1 MKKRIHSAL
10 TVSLAVLT
18 VMAMLLGLPGV
29 TAFAVT
35 QHDVDV
41 LAVERDRIR
50 ALKQSKQAEVERLMA
65 EQADIRA
72 QKQALD
78 ERNTY
83 TQDQINLTRQEIE
96 LYNGMIADKQ
106 LEVEAAQAE
115 VDRQLAHYR
124 TRVRAMEENGG
135 YNVLDLVLNTT
146 NLGELLTNLS
156 DISDIMTADRELE
169 EALIAA
175 RVRHEQ
181 LKAEYEQTKASLEEK
196 TEQLKL
202 EVEELERQS
211 EEAAQLIIDYESR
224 IDLTEEEVAAYAAE
238 EQQTQSELNDLFNQ
252 LEAQRAAEEAA
263 RRAAAA
269 AAGTLNPSGGSS
281 GAAEGG
287 STDSGE
293 SGGAAPAVVG
303 TGSFGWPCPSC
314 TYVTSRMGNRFHPIF
329 SEWRYHSGM
338 DIGASYGASVV
349 ASDSGTVCYCGEK
362 GGYGNCI
369 MIDHGNGYYTLYGH
383 MSGYAVSYEQT
394 VTKGQTIG
402 YVGSSGWA
410 TGPHL
415 HFEIRSG
422 STALDPE
429 AVAGFS
435 GLSYAPD
442 AGE

>member
-1 MKKRIHSAL
+1 MKKTTHCALHTVVTLL
-10 TVSLAVLT
+10 TVLAL
-18 VMAMLLGLPGV
+18 LLGVPGAS
-29 TAFAVT
+29 AFAVT

-50 ALKQSKQAEVERLMA
+50 ALKQSKQAEVDRLMA

-78 ERNTY
+78 ERNAY

-96 LYNGMIADKQ
+96 LYSSMIADKQ
-106 LEVEAAQAE
+106 LEVEAAQEE
-115 VDRQLAHYR
+115 VDKQLALYR

-146 NLGELLTNLS
+146 DLGELLTNIN
-156 DISDIMTADRELE
+156 DINDIMTADREVE
-169 EALIAA
+169 DALIAA
-175 RVRHEQ
+175 RQHHEQ
-181 LKAEYEQTKASLEEK
+181 VKAEYEQTKLSLEEK
-196 TEQLKL
+196 IEQLKL
-202 EVEELERQS
+202 EIEELERQS

-238 EQQTQSELNDLFNQ
+238 EQQTQNELNDLFNQ

-269 AAGTLNPSGGSS
+269 AAGTLNQGGDTSGDD
-281 GAAEGG
+281 GG
-287 STDSGE
+287 TDNGEGE
-293 SGGAAPAVVG
+293 SSTPAVVG
-303 TGSFGWPCPSC
+303 SGSFSWPCPSC
-314 TYVTSRMGNRFHPIF
+314 TYVTSRMGNRYHPIF

-338 DIGASYGASVV
+338 DIGASYGSSVV

-383 MSGYAVSYEQT
+383 LSGYAVSYEQT

-435 GLSYAPD
+435 GLSYAAD

>member
-1 MKKRIHSAL
+1 MKKRSHSAL
-10 TVSLAVLT
+10 IAAVTVLT
-18 VMAMLLGLPGV
+18 VLALLLGVPGV
-29 TAFAVT
+29 SAFAVT

-50 ALKQSKQAEVERLMA
+50 ALKQSKQAEVDRLMA
-65 EQADIRA
+65 EQADVRA

-78 ERNTY
+78 ERNAY

-96 LYNGMIADKQ
+96 LYSKMIADKQ
-106 LEVEAAQAE
+106 LEVEAAQEE
-115 VDRQLAHYR
+115 VDKQLALYR

-146 NLGELLTNLS
+146 DLGELLTNIN
-156 DISDIMTADRELE
+156 DINDIMTADREVE

-175 RVRHEQ
+175 RQHHERV
-181 LKAEYEQTKASLEEK
+181 KAEYEQTKQSLEEK
-196 TEQLKL
+196 IEQLKL
-202 EVEELERQS
+202 EIEELERQS

-238 EQQTQSELNDLFNQ
+238 EQQTQNELNDLFNQ

-269 AAGTLNPSGGSS
+269 AAGTLNQG
-281 GAAEGG
+281 
-287 STDSGE
+287 GE
-293 SGGAAPAVVG
+293 SGSTEGGESESAAPAVVG
-303 TGSFGWPCPSC
+303 SGSFSWPCPSC
-314 TYVTSRMGNRFHPIF
+314 TYVTSRMGNRYHPIF

-338 DIGASYGASVV
+338 DIGASYGSSVV

-383 MSGYAVSYEQT
+383 MSGYAVSYEQA
-394 VTKGQTIG
+394 VSKGQTIG

-435 GLSYAPD
+435 GLTYAAD

>member
-1 MKKRIHSAL
+1 MKRRTLSAL
-10 TVSLAVLT
+10 ALLT
-18 VMAMLLGLPGV
+18 VLALLLNLPGV
-29 TAFAVT
+29 PAFAVT

-78 ERNTY
+78 ERNAY

-96 LYNGMIADKQ
+96 LYTGMIADKQ

-156 DISDIMTADRELE
+156 DINDIMTADRELE

-175 RVRHEQ
+175 RVRHEE
-181 LKAEYEQTKASLEEK
+181 LKAEYERTKQSLEEK
-196 TEQLKL
+196 TEQLRL

-238 EQQTQSELNDLFNQ
+238 EQQTQNELNDLFNQ

-281 GAAEGG
+281 GGTDGG

-293 SGGAAPAVVG
+293 SSSGSSTPAVVG
-303 TGSFGWPCPSC
+303 TGSFSWPCPSC

-338 DIGASYGASVV
+338 DIGASYGAAVV

-383 MSGYAVSYEQT
+383 LSGYAVSYEQT

-435 GLSYAPD
+435 GLTYAPD

>member
-1 MKKRIHSAL
+1 MKKTTHSAL
-10 TVSLAVLT
+10 HTVVTLLT
-18 VMAMLLGLPGV
+18 VLALLLGVPEV
-29 TAFAVT
+29 SAFAVT

-50 ALKQSKQAEVERLMA
+50 ALKQAKQAEVDRLMA

-78 ERNTY
+78 ERNAY

-96 LYNGMIADKQ
+96 LYSGMIADKQ
-106 LEVEAAQAE
+106 LEVEAAQEE
-115 VDRQLAHYR
+115 VDTQLALYR

-146 NLGELLTNLS
+146 DLGELLTNIN
-156 DISDIMTADRELE
+156 DINDIMTADRELE
-169 EALIAA
+169 ESLIAA
-175 RVRHEQ
+175 RQHHERV
-181 LKAEYEQTKASLEEK
+181 KAEYEQTKKSLEEK
-196 TEQLKL
+196 IDQLNL
-202 EVEELERQS
+202 EIEELERQS

-238 EQQTQSELNDLFNQ
+238 EQQTQNELNDLFNQ

-269 AAGTLNPSGGSS
+269 AAGTLNQGGDTGSGDS
-281 GAAEGG
+281 G
-287 STDSGE
+287 TDSGE
-293 SGGAAPAVVG
+293 SESSTPAVVG
-303 TGSFGWPCPSC
+303 SGSFSWPCPSC
-314 TYVTSRMGNRFHPIF
+314 TYVTSRMGNRYHPIF

-338 DIGASYGASVV
+338 DIGASYGSSVI
-349 ASDSGTVCYCGEK
+349 ASDSGTICYCGEK

-383 MSGYAVSYEQT
+383 LSGYAVSYEQT

-435 GLSYAPD
+435 GLTYAAD

>member
-1 MKKRIHSAL
+1 MKKTTHSAL
-10 TVSLAVLT
+10 HTVVTLLT
-18 VMAMLLGLPGV
+18 VLALLLGVPEV
-29 TAFAVT
+29 SAFAVT

-41 LAVERDRIR
+41 LAAERDRIR
-50 ALKQSKQAEVERLMA
+50 ALKQSKQAEVDRLMA
-65 EQADIRA
+65 EQADVRA

-78 ERNTY
+78 ERNAY

-96 LYNGMIADKQ
+96 LYSGMIADKQ
-106 LEVEAAQAE
+106 LEVEAAQEE
-115 VDRQLAHYR
+115 VDTQLALYR

-146 NLGELLTNLS
+146 DLGELLTNIN
-156 DISDIMTADRELE
+156 DINDIMTADRELE
-169 EALIAA
+169 ESLIAA
-175 RVRHEQ
+175 RQHHERV
-181 LKAEYEQTKASLEEK
+181 KAEYEQTKKSLEEK
-196 TEQLKL
+196 IEQLNL
-202 EVEELERQS
+202 EIEELERQS

-238 EQQTQSELNDLFNQ
+238 EQQTQNELNDLFNQ

-269 AAGTLNPSGGSS
+269 AAGTLNQGGGTGSGDS
-281 GAAEGG
+281 G
-287 STDSGE
+287 TDSGE
-293 SGGAAPAVVG
+293 SESSTPAVVG
-303 TGSFGWPCPSC
+303 SGSFSWPCPSC
-314 TYVTSRMGNRFHPIF
+314 TYVTSRMGNRYHPIF

-338 DIGASYGASVV
+338 DIGASYGSSVI
-349 ASDSGTVCYCGEK
+349 ASDSGTICYCGEK

-383 MSGYAVSYEQT
+383 LSGYAVSYEQT

-435 GLSYAPD
+435 GLTYAAD

>member
-1 MKKRIHSAL
+1 MIREQIKEEKRSMKRRTLSAL
-10 TVSLAVLT
+10 TFLTVLALLVSLTGAS
-18 VMAMLLGLPGV
+18 
-29 TAFAVT
+29 AFAVT

-50 ALKQSKQAEVERLMA
+50 ALKQGKQAEVERLMA

-78 ERNTY
+78 ERNAY

-96 LYNGMIADKQ
+96 IYNDMIADKQ
-106 LEVEAAQAE
+106 LEVEAAQEE

-146 NLGELLTNLS
+146 NLGELLTNLN
-156 DISDIMTADRELE
+156 DINDIMTADRELE
-169 EALIAA
+169 DALIAA
-175 RVRHEQ
+175 RERHER
-181 LKAEYEQTKASLEEK
+181 LKAEYEQTKQSLEEK

-238 EQQTQSELNDLFNQ
+238 EQQTQNELNDLFNQ

-269 AAGTLNPSGGSS
+269 AAGTLNTGSESSGGESGGSS
-281 GAAEGG
+281 
-287 STDSGE
+287 
-293 SGGAAPAVVG
+293 PAVVG
-303 TGSFGWPCPSC
+303 TGSFSWPCPGC
-314 TYVTSRMGNRFHPIF
+314 TYVTSRMGNRYHPIF

-338 DIGASYGASVV
+338 DIGASYGSTVV

-383 MSGYAVSYEQT
+383 LSSYAVSYEQT

>member
-1 MKKRIHSAL
+1 MKKHIQSAWL
-10 TVSLAVLT
+10 TMLAVMT
-18 VMAMLLGLPGV
+18 VLSLLLGMPGV
-29 TAFAVT
+29 SAFAVT

-50 ALKQSKQAEVERLMA
+50 ALKQSKQAEVDRLMA
-65 EQADIRA
+65 EQADVRA
-72 QKQALD
+72 QKLALD
-78 ERNTY
+78 ERNAY

-96 LYNGMIADKQ
+96 LYNSMIADKQ
-106 LEVEAAQAE
+106 REVEAAQEE
-115 VDRQLAHYR
+115 VDKQLALYR

-146 NLGELLTNLS
+146 DLGALLTNIS
-156 DISDIMTADRELE
+156 DINDIMTADREIE

-175 RVRHEQ
+175 RQHHERV
-181 LKAEYEQTKASLEEK
+181 KAEYEQTKRALEEK
-196 TEQLKL
+196 TQQLKGEL
-202 EVEELERQS
+202 EELERQS
-211 EEAAQLIIDYESR
+211 EEAVQLILDYESR

-238 EQQTQSELNDLFNQ
+238 EQQTQNELNDLFNQ

-269 AAGTLNPSGGSS
+269 AAGTLNQGGGENGGENGDSADSGGS
-281 GAAEGG
+281 
-287 STDSGE
+287 
-293 SGGAAPAVVG
+293 APTVVG
-303 TGSFGWPCPSC
+303 SGSFSWPCPSC
-314 TYVTSRMGNRFHPIF
+314 TYVTSRMGNRYHPIF

-338 DIGASYGASVV
+338 DIGASYGAAIV

-369 MIDHGNGYYTLYGH
+369 MLDHGNGYYTLYGH

-394 VTKGQTIG
+394 VSKGQTIG

-429 AVAGFS
+429 AVGGFS
-435 GLSYAPD
+435 GLTYAPD

>member
-1 MKKRIHSAL
+1 MKKTTHSAL
-10 TVSLAVLT
+10 HTVVTLLT
-18 VMAMLLGLPGV
+18 VLALLLGVPEV
-29 TAFAVT
+29 SAFAVT

-50 ALKQSKQAEVERLMA
+50 ALKQSKQAEVDRLMA
-65 EQADIRA
+65 EQADVRA

-78 ERNTY
+78 ERNAY

-96 LYNGMIADKQ
+96 LYSSMIADKQ
-106 LEVEAAQAE
+106 LEVEAAQEE
-115 VDRQLAHYR
+115 VDTQLALYR

-146 NLGELLTNLS
+146 DLGELLTNIN
-156 DISDIMTADRELE
+156 DINDIMTADRELE
-169 EALIAA
+169 ESLIAA
-175 RVRHEQ
+175 RQHHERV
-181 LKAEYEQTKASLEEK
+181 KAEYEQTKISLEEK
-196 TEQLKL
+196 IDQLNL
-202 EVEELERQS
+202 EIEELERQS

-238 EQQTQSELNDLFNQ
+238 EQQTQNELNDLFNQ

-269 AAGTLNPSGGSS
+269 AAGTLNQGGDPGSGDS
-281 GAAEGG
+281 G
-287 STDSGE
+287 TDSGE
-293 SGGAAPAVVG
+293 SESSTPAVVG
-303 TGSFGWPCPSC
+303 SGSFSWPCPSC
-314 TYVTSRMGNRFHPIF
+314 TYVTSRMGNRYHPIF

-338 DIGASYGASVV
+338 DIGASYGSSVI
-349 ASDSGTVCYCGEK
+349 ASDSGTICYCGEK

-383 MSGYAVSYEQT
+383 LSGYAVSYEQT

-435 GLSYAPD
+435 GLTYAAD

>member
-1 MKKRIHSAL
+1 MNKRTLSAL
-10 TVSLAVLT
+10 AFLTVLT
-18 VMAMLLGLPGV
+18 LLLSLPGV
-29 TAFAVT
+29 SAYAVT

-50 ALKQSKQAEVERLMA
+50 ALKQGKQAEVERLMA

-78 ERNTY
+78 ERNAY
-83 TQDQINLTRQEIE
+83 TQEQINLTRQEIE

-115 VDRQLAHYR
+115 VDRQLAQYR

-156 DISDIMTADRELE
+156 DINDIMTADRELE

-181 LKAEYEQTKASLEEK
+181 LKAEYEATKQSLEEK
-196 TEQLKL
+196 TRQLNS

-211 EEAAQLIIDYESR
+211 EEAAQLIIDFESR
-224 IDLTEEEVAAYAAE
+224 IDLTEEEVAALAAE
-238 EQQTQSELNDLFNQ
+238 EQQTQNELNDLFNQ

-281 GAAEGG
+281 TEGVEG
-287 STDSGE
+287 SDS
-293 SGGAAPAVVG
+293 STPAVVG
-303 TGSFGWPCPSC
+303 SGSFGWPCPSC

-362 GGYGNCI
+362 GGYGNCV

-383 MSGYAVSYEQT
+383 LSGYAVSYEQT

>member
-1 MKKRIHSAL
+1 MKKTTHSAL
-10 TVSLAVLT
+10 HTVVTLLT
-18 VMAMLLGLPGV
+18 VLALLLGVPEV
-29 TAFAVT
+29 SAFAVT

-50 ALKQSKQAEVERLMA
+50 ALKQSKQAEVDRLMA
-65 EQADIRA
+65 EQADVRA

-78 ERNTY
+78 ERNAY

-96 LYNGMIADKQ
+96 LYSGMIADKQ
-106 LEVEAAQAE
+106 LEVEAAQEE
-115 VDRQLAHYR
+115 VDTQLALYR

-146 NLGELLTNLS
+146 DLGELLTNIN
-156 DISDIMTADRELE
+156 DINDIMTADRELE
-169 EALIAA
+169 ESLIAA
-175 RVRHEQ
+175 RQHHERV
-181 LKAEYEQTKASLEEK
+181 KAEYEQTKKSLEEK
-196 TEQLKL
+196 IDQLNL
-202 EVEELERQS
+202 EIEELERQS

-238 EQQTQSELNDLFNQ
+238 EQQTQNELNDLFNQ

-269 AAGTLNPSGGSS
+269 AAGTLNQGGDTGSGDS
-281 GAAEGG
+281 G
-287 STDSGE
+287 TDSGE
-293 SGGAAPAVVG
+293 SESSTPAVVG
-303 TGSFGWPCPSC
+303 SGSFSWPCPSC
-314 TYVTSRMGNRFHPIF
+314 TYVTSRMGNRYHPIF

-338 DIGASYGASVV
+338 DIGASYGSSVI
-349 ASDSGTVCYCGEK
+349 ASDSGTICYCGEK

-383 MSGYAVSYEQT
+383 LSGYAVSYEQT

-435 GLSYAPD
+435 GLTYAAD
-442 AGE
+442 VGE

>member
-1 MKKRIHSAL
+1 MNKRTLSAL
-10 TVSLAVLT
+10 AFLTVLT
-18 VMAMLLGLPGV
+18 LLLSLPGV
-29 TAFAVT
+29 SAYAVT

-50 ALKQSKQAEVERLMA
+50 ALKQGKQAEVERLMA

-78 ERNTY
+78 ERNAY
-83 TQDQINLTRQEIE
+83 TQEQINLTRQEIE

-115 VDRQLAHYR
+115 VERQLAQYR

-156 DISDIMTADRELE
+156 DINDIMTADRELE

-181 LKAEYEQTKASLEEK
+181 LKAEYEATKQSLEEK
-196 TEQLKL
+196 TRQLNS

-211 EEAAQLIIDYESR
+211 EEAAQLIIDFESR
-224 IDLTEEEVAAYAAE
+224 IDLTEEEVAALAAE
-238 EQQTQSELNDLFNQ
+238 EQQTQNELNDLFNQ

-281 GAAEGG
+281 TGDVEGSDS
-287 STDSGE
+287 ST
-293 SGGAAPAVVG
+293 PAVVG
-303 TGSFGWPCPSC
+303 SGSFGWPCPGC

-362 GGYGNCI
+362 GGYGNCV

-383 MSGYAVSYEQT
+383 LSGYAVSYEQT

>member
-1 MKKRIHSAL
+1 MKKTTHSAL
-10 TVSLAVLT
+10 HTVVTLLT
-18 VMAMLLGLPGV
+18 VLALLLGVPEV
-29 TAFAVT
+29 SAFAVT

-50 ALKQSKQAEVERLMA
+50 ALKQSKQAEVDRLMA
-65 EQADIRA
+65 EQADVRA

-78 ERNTY
+78 ERNAY

-96 LYNGMIADKQ
+96 LYSGMIADKQ
-106 LEVEAAQAE
+106 LEVEAAQEE
-115 VDRQLAHYR
+115 VDTQLALYR

-146 NLGELLTNLS
+146 DLGELLTNIN
-156 DISDIMTADRELE
+156 DINDIMTADRELE
-169 EALIAA
+169 ESLIAA
-175 RVRHEQ
+175 RQHHERV
-181 LKAEYEQTKASLEEK
+181 KAEYEQTKKSLEEK
-196 TEQLKL
+196 IEQLNL
-202 EVEELERQS
+202 EIEELERQS

-238 EQQTQSELNDLFNQ
+238 EQQTQNELNDLFNQ

-269 AAGTLNPSGGSS
+269 AAGTLNQGGDTGSGDS
-281 GAAEGG
+281 G
-287 STDSGE
+287 TDSGE
-293 SGGAAPAVVG
+293 SESSTPAVVG
-303 TGSFGWPCPSC
+303 SGSFSWPCPSC
-314 TYVTSRMGNRFHPIF
+314 TYVTSRMGNRYHPIF

-338 DIGASYGASVV
+338 DIGASYGSSVI
-349 ASDSGTVCYCGEK
+349 ASDSGTICYCGEK

-383 MSGYAVSYEQT
+383 LSGYAVSYEQT

-435 GLSYAPD
+435 GLTYAAD

>member
-1 MKKRIHSAL
+1 MKKTTHSAL
-10 TVSLAVLT
+10 HTVVTLLT
-18 VMAMLLGLPGV
+18 VLALLLGVPEV
-29 TAFAVT
+29 SAFAVT

-41 LAVERDRIR
+41 LAAERDRIR
-50 ALKQSKQAEVERLMA
+50 ALKQSKQAEVDRLMA
-65 EQADIRA
+65 EQADVRA

-78 ERNTY
+78 ERNAY

-96 LYNGMIADKQ
+96 LYSGMIADKQ
-106 LEVEAAQAE
+106 LEVEAAQEE
-115 VDRQLAHYR
+115 VDTQLALYR

-146 NLGELLTNLS
+146 DLGELLTNIN
-156 DISDIMTADRELE
+156 DINDIMTADRELE
-169 EALIAA
+169 ESLIAA
-175 RVRHEQ
+175 RQHHERV
-181 LKAEYEQTKASLEEK
+181 KAEYEQTKKSLEEK
-196 TEQLKL
+196 IEQLNL
-202 EVEELERQS
+202 EIEELERQS

-238 EQQTQSELNDLFNQ
+238 EQQTQNELNDLFNQ

-269 AAGTLNPSGGSS
+269 AAGTLNQGGDTGSGDS
-281 GAAEGG
+281 G
-287 STDSGE
+287 TDSGE
-293 SGGAAPAVVG
+293 SESSTPAVVG
-303 TGSFGWPCPSC
+303 SGSFSWPCPSC
-314 TYVTSRMGNRFHPIF
+314 TYVTSRMGNRYHPIF

-338 DIGASYGASVV
+338 DIGASYGSSVI
-349 ASDSGTVCYCGEK
+349 ASDSGTICYCGEK

-383 MSGYAVSYEQT
+383 LSGYAVSYEQT

-435 GLSYAPD
+435 GLTYAAD

>member
-1 MKKRIHSAL
+1 MKKTTHSAL
-10 TVSLAVLT
+10 HTVVTLLT
-18 VMAMLLGLPGV
+18 VLALLLGVPEV
-29 TAFAVT
+29 SAFAVT

-50 ALKQSKQAEVERLMA
+50 ALKQSKQAEVDRLMA
-65 EQADIRA
+65 EQADVRA

-78 ERNTY
+78 ERNAY

-96 LYNGMIADKQ
+96 LYSGMIADKQ
-106 LEVEAAQAE
+106 LEVEAAQEE
-115 VDRQLAHYR
+115 VDTQLALYR

-146 NLGELLTNLS
+146 DLGELLTNIN
-156 DISDIMTADRELE
+156 DINDIMTADRELE
-169 EALIAA
+169 ESLIAA
-175 RVRHEQ
+175 RQHHERV
-181 LKAEYEQTKASLEEK
+181 KAEYEQTKKSLEEK
-196 TEQLKL
+196 IDQLNL
-202 EVEELERQS
+202 EIEELERQS

-238 EQQTQSELNDLFNQ
+238 EQQTQNELNDLFNQ

-269 AAGTLNPSGGSS
+269 AAGTLNQGGDTGSGDS
-281 GAAEGG
+281 G
-287 STDSGE
+287 TDSGE
-293 SGGAAPAVVG
+293 SESSTPAVVG
-303 TGSFGWPCPSC
+303 SGSFSWPCPSC
-314 TYVTSRMGNRFHPIF
+314 TYVTSRMGNRYHPIF

-338 DIGASYGASVV
+338 DIGASYGSSVI
-349 ASDSGTVCYCGEK
+349 ASDSGTICYCGEK

-383 MSGYAVSYEQT
+383 LSGYAVSYEQT

-435 GLSYAPD
+435 GLTYAAD

>member
-1 MKKRIHSAL
+1 MNKRTLSAL
-10 TVSLAVLT
+10 AFLTVLT
-18 VMAMLLGLPGV
+18 LLLSLPGV
-29 TAFAVT
+29 SAYAVT

-50 ALKQSKQAEVERLMA
+50 ALKQGKQAEVERLMA

-78 ERNTY
+78 ERNAY
-83 TQDQINLTRQEIE
+83 TQEQINLTRQEIE

-115 VDRQLAHYR
+115 VERQLAQYR

-156 DISDIMTADRELE
+156 DINDIMTADRELE

-181 LKAEYEQTKASLEEK
+181 LKAEYEATKQSLEEK
-196 TEQLKL
+196 TRQLNS

-211 EEAAQLIIDYESR
+211 EEAAQLIIDFESR
-224 IDLTEEEVAAYAAE
+224 IDLTEEEVAALAAE
-238 EQQTQSELNDLFNQ
+238 EQQTQNELNDLFNQ

-281 GAAEGG
+281 TGGVEGSDS
-287 STDSGE
+287 ST
-293 SGGAAPAVVG
+293 PAVVG
-303 TGSFGWPCPSC
+303 SGSFGWPCPSC

-362 GGYGNCI
+362 GGYGNCV

-383 MSGYAVSYEQT
+383 LSGYAVSYEQT

>member
-1 MKKRIHSAL
+1 MNKRTLSAL
-10 TVSLAVLT
+10 AFLTVLT
-18 VMAMLLGLPGV
+18 LLLSLPGV
-29 TAFAVT
+29 SAYAVT

-50 ALKQSKQAEVERLMA
+50 ALKQGKQAEVERLMA

-78 ERNTY
+78 ERNAY
-83 TQDQINLTRQEIE
+83 TQEQINLTRQEIE

-115 VDRQLAHYR
+115 VERQLAQYR

-156 DISDIMTADRELE
+156 DINDIMTADRELE

-181 LKAEYEQTKASLEEK
+181 LKAEYEATKQSLEEK
-196 TEQLKL
+196 TRQLNS

-211 EEAAQLIIDYESR
+211 EEAAQLIIDFESR
-224 IDLTEEEVAAYAAE
+224 IDLTEEEVAALAAE
-238 EQQTQSELNDLFNQ
+238 EQQTQNELNDLFNQ

-281 GAAEGG
+281 TDGVEGSDS
-287 STDSGE
+287 ST
-293 SGGAAPAVVG
+293 PAVVG
-303 TGSFGWPCPSC
+303 SGSFGWPCPSC

-362 GGYGNCI
+362 GGYGNCV

-383 MSGYAVSYEQT
+383 LSGYAVSYEQT

>member
-1 MKKRIHSAL
+1 MNKRTLSAL
-10 TVSLAVLT
+10 AFLT
-18 VMAMLLGLPGV
+18 VLALLLSLPGV
-29 TAFAVT
+29 SAYAVT

-50 ALKQSKQAEVERLMA
+50 ALKQGKQAEVERLMA

-78 ERNTY
+78 ERNAY
-83 TQDQINLTRQEIE
+83 TQEQINLTRQEIE

-115 VDRQLAHYR
+115 VERQLAQYR

-156 DISDIMTADRELE
+156 DINDIMTADRELE

-181 LKAEYEQTKASLEEK
+181 LKAEYEATKQSLEEK
-196 TEQLKL
+196 TRQLNS

-211 EEAAQLIIDYESR
+211 EEAAQLIIDFESR
-224 IDLTEEEVAAYAAE
+224 IDLTEEEVAALAAE
-238 EQQTQSELNDLFNQ
+238 EQQTQNELNDLFNQ

-281 GAAEGG
+281 TDGVEGSDS
-287 STDSGE
+287 ST
-293 SGGAAPAVVG
+293 PAVVG
-303 TGSFGWPCPSC
+303 SGSFGWPCPSC

-362 GGYGNCI
+362 GGYGNCV

-383 MSGYAVSYEQT
+383 LSGYAVSYEQT

>member
-1 MKKRIHSAL
+1 MKKTTHSAL
-10 TVSLAVLT
+10 HTVVTLLT
-18 VMAMLLGLPGV
+18 VLALLLGVPEV
-29 TAFAVT
+29 SAFAVT

-50 ALKQSKQAEVERLMA
+50 ALKQSKQAEVDRLMA
-65 EQADIRA
+65 EQADVRA

-78 ERNTY
+78 ERNAY

-96 LYNGMIADKQ
+96 LYSSMIADKQ
-106 LEVEAAQAE
+106 LEVEAAQEE
-115 VDRQLAHYR
+115 VDTQLALYR

-146 NLGELLTNLS
+146 DLGELLTNIN
-156 DISDIMTADRELE
+156 DINDIMTADRELE
-169 EALIAA
+169 ESLIAA
-175 RVRHEQ
+175 RQHHERV
-181 LKAEYEQTKASLEEK
+181 KAEYEQTKISLEEK
-196 TEQLKL
+196 IDQLNL
-202 EVEELERQS
+202 EIEELERQS

-238 EQQTQSELNDLFNQ
+238 EQQTQNELNDLFNQ

-269 AAGTLNPSGGSS
+269 AAGTLNQGGDTGSGDS
-281 GAAEGG
+281 G
-287 STDSGE
+287 TDSGE
-293 SGGAAPAVVG
+293 SESSTPAVVG
-303 TGSFGWPCPSC
+303 SGSFSWPCPSC
-314 TYVTSRMGNRFHPIF
+314 TYVTSRMGNRYHPIF

-338 DIGASYGASVV
+338 DIGASYGSSVI
-349 ASDSGTVCYCGEK
+349 ASDSGTICYCGEK

-383 MSGYAVSYEQT
+383 LSGYAVSYEQT

-435 GLSYAPD
+435 GLTYAAD

>member
-1 MKKRIHSAL
+1 MKKTTHSAL
-10 TVSLAVLT
+10 HTVVTLLT
-18 VMAMLLGLPGV
+18 VLALLLGVPEV
-29 TAFAVT
+29 SAFAVT

-50 ALKQSKQAEVERLMA
+50 ALKQSKQAEVDRLMA
-65 EQADIRA
+65 EQADVRA

-78 ERNTY
+78 ERNAY

-96 LYNGMIADKQ
+96 LYSGMIADKQ
-106 LEVEAAQAE
+106 LEVEAAQEE
-115 VDRQLAHYR
+115 VDTQLALYR

-146 NLGELLTNLS
+146 DLGELLTNIN
-156 DISDIMTADRELE
+156 DINDIMTADRELE
-169 EALIAA
+169 ESLIAA
-175 RVRHEQ
+175 RQHHERV
-181 LKAEYEQTKASLEEK
+181 KAEYEQTKKSLEEK
-196 TEQLKL
+196 IEQLNL
-202 EVEELERQS
+202 EIEELERQS

-238 EQQTQSELNDLFNQ
+238 EQQTQNELNDLFNQ

-269 AAGTLNPSGGSS
+269 AAGTLNQGGGTGSGDS
-281 GAAEGG
+281 G
-287 STDSGE
+287 TDSGE
-293 SGGAAPAVVG
+293 SESSTPAVVG
-303 TGSFGWPCPSC
+303 SGSFSWPCPGC
-314 TYVTSRMGNRFHPIF
+314 TYVTSRMGNRYHPIF

-338 DIGASYGASVV
+338 DIGASYGSTVI
-349 ASDSGTVCYCGEK
+349 ASDSGTICYCGEK

-383 MSGYAVSYEQT
+383 LSGYAVSYEQT
-394 VTKGQTIG
+394 VTKGQTVG

-435 GLSYAPD
+435 GLTYAAD

>member
-1 MKKRIHSAL
+1 MNKRTLSAL
-10 TVSLAVLT
+10 AFLT
-18 VMAMLLGLPGV
+18 VLALLLSLPGV
-29 TAFAVT
+29 SAYAVT

-50 ALKQSKQAEVERLMA
+50 ALKQGKQAEVERLMA

-78 ERNTY
+78 ERNAY
-83 TQDQINLTRQEIE
+83 TQEQINLTRQEIE

-115 VDRQLAHYR
+115 VDRQLAQYR

-156 DISDIMTADRELE
+156 DINDIMTADRELE

-181 LKAEYEQTKASLEEK
+181 LKAEYEATKQSLEEK
-196 TEQLKL
+196 TRQLNS

-211 EEAAQLIIDYESR
+211 EEAAQLIIDFESR
-224 IDLTEEEVAAYAAE
+224 IDLTEEEVAALAAE
-238 EQQTQSELNDLFNQ
+238 EQQTQNELNDLFNQ

-281 GAAEGG
+281 TEGVEG
-287 STDSGE
+287 SDS
-293 SGGAAPAVVG
+293 STPAVVG
-303 TGSFGWPCPSC
+303 SGSFGWPCPSC

-362 GGYGNCI
+362 GGYGNCV

-383 MSGYAVSYEQT
+383 LSGYAVSYEQT